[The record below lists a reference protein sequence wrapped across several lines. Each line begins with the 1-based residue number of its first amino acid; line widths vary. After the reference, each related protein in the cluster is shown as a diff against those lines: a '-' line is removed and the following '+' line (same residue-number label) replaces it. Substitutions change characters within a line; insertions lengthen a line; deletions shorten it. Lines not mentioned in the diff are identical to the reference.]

1 MLISKDERYQGVEK
15 HSSGFKLLASMGWK
29 EGEGLVRCSTSGVA
43 YCLAALTI
51 CVRTVSQPPD
61 SVQGA
66 KRQGL
71 KQHIKVRK
79 NVENA
84 GIGLVS
90 LDSLSGG
97 CTMLSDHCLD
107 VG

>member
-1 MLISKDERYQGVEK
+1 M
-15 HSSGFKLLASMGWK
+15 
-29 EGEGLVRCSTSGVA
+29 
-43 YCLAALTI
+43 
-51 CVRTVSQPPD
+51 CVRNVSQL
-61 SVQGA
+61 SVIVQGA

-90 LDSLSGG
+90 PDSLFGG
-97 CTMLSDHCLD
+97 CSTLLDHCFD
-107 VG
+107 I